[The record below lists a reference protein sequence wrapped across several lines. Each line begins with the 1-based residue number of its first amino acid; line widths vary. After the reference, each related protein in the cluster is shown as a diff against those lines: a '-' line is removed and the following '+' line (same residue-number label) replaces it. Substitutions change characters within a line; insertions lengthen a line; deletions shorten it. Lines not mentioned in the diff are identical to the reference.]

1 MSAYDSL
8 AGSYDAL
15 TWDVPYE
22 KIAQYVLRVCKHHDC
37 RPASVLDL
45 ACGTGSLA
53 ILLAKQ
59 GLSVLGADCSEQ
71 MLTQASAK
79 SAGMDNAPYWIL
91 QKMQHLRLPQPV
103 DAVCCCL
110 DSVNYVTRP
119 ADLQQAFRRVFD
131 ALTPGGVFV
140 FDINTPEKLQGL
152 DGQVFLDENE
162 TTYCVWRAE
171 FSAKKR
177 LCRYGIDLFRREG
190 ARWRRSREEHT
201 EYAYT
206 PEELTQYLTA
216 AGFASVAIYG
226 DRTLRAPEEH
236 ALRIYFAAE
245 KDQKGVRP

>member
-1 MSAYDSL
+1 MSAYESL

-22 KIAQYVLRVCKHHDC
+22 KIAQYVLRLCKHHGC

-91 QKMQHLRLPQPV
+91 QKMQRLRLPQPV

-190 ARWRRSREEHT
+190 ALWRRSREEHT

-245 KDQKGVRP
+245 KE

>member
-1 MSAYDSL
+1 MSAYESL

-22 KIAQYVLRVCKHHDC
+22 KIAQFFLRVCRRHGCK
-37 RPASVLDL
+37 PVSVLDL

-53 ILLAKQ
+53 VLLAKQ
-59 GLSVLGADCSEQ
+59 GLFVLGADCSEQ
-71 MLTQASAK
+71 MLTQASQK
-79 SAGMDNAPYWIL
+79 SAEMENAPYWIL

-110 DSVNYVTRP
+110 DSVNYITRP
-119 ADLQQAFRRVFD
+119 AELQQALRRVFD
-131 ALTPGGVFV
+131 ALRPGGVFV

-162 TTYCVWRAE
+162 DTYCVWRAA

-190 ARWRRSREEHT
+190 STWRRSREEHT

-206 PEELTQYLTA
+206 VEELTQYLTA
-216 AGFASVAIYG
+216 AGFSTVTVYG
-226 DRTLRAPEEH
+226 DRVLRAPEEH
-236 ALRIYFAAE
+236 ALRVWFAAKKE
-245 KDQKGVRP
+245 S

>member
-1 MSAYDSL
+1 MSAYESL

-22 KIAQYVLRVCKHHDC
+22 KIAQYILRVCKHHGC

-131 ALTPGGVFV
+131 ALTPGGVFF
-140 FDINTPEKLQGL
+140 FDINTPTKLRAMN
-152 DGQVFLDENE
+152 GQVFLDENDE
-162 TTYCVWRAE
+162 SYCVWRAE
-171 FSAKKR
+171 FSPKKR

-190 ARWRRSREEHT
+190 ALWRRSREEHT

-216 AGFASVAIYG
+216 AGFASVAVYG

-245 KDQKGVRP
+245 KE

>member
-22 KIAQYVLRVCKHHDC
+22 KIAQYVLRLCRHHGC

-171 FSAKKR
+171 FSPKKR

-190 ARWRRSREEHT
+190 ALWRRSREEHT

-226 DRTLRAPEEH
+226 DRTLRAPDEH

-245 KDQKGVRP
+245 KE

>member
-22 KIAQYVLRVCKHHDC
+22 KIAQYVLRLCRHHGC

-171 FSAKKR
+171 FSPKKR
-177 LCRYGIDLFRREG
+177 LCRYGIDLFCREG
-190 ARWRRSREEHT
+190 ALWRRSREEHT

-245 KDQKGVRP
+245 KE

>member
-8 AGSYDAL
+8 AVSYDAL

-22 KIAQYVLRVCKHHDC
+22 KIAQYILRVCRHHGC

-79 SAGMDNAPYWIL
+79 SAGMENAPYWIL

-140 FDINTPEKLQGL
+140 FDINTPEKLAGL

-171 FSAKKR
+171 FSPKKR

-190 ARWRRSREEHT
+190 ALWRRSREEHT

-245 KDQKGVRP
+245 KE

>member
-22 KIAQYVLRVCKHHDC
+22 KIAQYILRVCKHHGC
-37 RPASVLDL
+37 RPTSVLDL

-131 ALTPGGVFV
+131 ALTPGGVFA

-171 FSAKKR
+171 FSPKKR

-190 ARWRRSREEHT
+190 ALWRRSREEHT

-245 KDQKGVRP
+245 KE

>member
-1 MSAYDSL
+1 MSAYESL

-22 KIAQYVLRVCKHHDC
+22 KIAQYVLRVCKHHGC

-119 ADLQQAFRRVFD
+119 AELQQAFRRVFD

-171 FSAKKR
+171 FSPKKR

-190 ARWRRSREEHT
+190 AFWRRSREEHT

-216 AGFASVAIYG
+216 AGFASVAVYG

-236 ALRIYFAAE
+236 AQRIYFAAE
-245 KDQKGVRP
+245 KE

>member
-1 MSAYDSL
+1 MSAYESL

-22 KIAQYVLRVCKHHDC
+22 KIAQYVLRVCKHHGC

-140 FDINTPEKLQGL
+140 CDINTPEKLQGL

-171 FSAKKR
+171 FSPKKR

-190 ARWRRSREEHT
+190 ALWRRSREEHT

-236 ALRIYFAAE
+236 AQRIYFAAE
-245 KDQKGVRP
+245 KE